1 MKILS
6 GTACA
11 NGLKEELKIECDELS
26 KAQLP
31 KPKLVA
37 VLVGDDGAS
46 QTYVNAKIKAC
57 AFVGYESEIL
67 RIDEN
72 VTENQLIEEVEKL
85 NANPEVTGF
94 IIQLPLP
101 EHINNDRVTMAI
113 DPIKDVDGFHPEN
126 IGKMVLGL
134 DTYLP
139 ATPYGIFELL
149 KRNGISAEGK
159 HCVILGRSHI
169 VGTPMNLLMSRKTDF
184 ANATVTMLHSRS
196 KDIKTHCLR
205 ADIIIA
211 AIGRPNFV
219 TADMVKKG
227 AVVIDVGIH
236 RIEDATRPKGFR
248 LQGDVDFEHVSEICS
263 AISPVPGGVGPMT
276 IVSLLKNTMKAY
288 RTQHQS

>member
-57 AFVGYESEIL
+57 AFVGFESEIL

-101 EHINNDRVTMAI
+101 EHINNDR
-113 DPIKDVDGFHPEN
+113 
-126 IGKMVLGL
+126 
-134 DTYLP
+134 
-139 ATPYGIFELL
+139 
-149 KRNGISAEGK
+149 
-159 HCVILGRSHI
+159 
-169 VGTPMNLLMSRKTDF
+169 
-184 ANATVTMLHSRS
+184 
-196 KDIKTHCLR
+196 
-205 ADIIIA
+205 
-211 AIGRPNFV
+211 
-219 TADMVKKG
+219 
-227 AVVIDVGIH
+227 
-236 RIEDATRPKGFR
+236 
-248 LQGDVDFEHVSEICS
+248 
-263 AISPVPGGVGPMT
+263 
-276 IVSLLKNTMKAY
+276 
-288 RTQHQS
+288 